1 MSEEN
6 QPDSEEAIPE
16 NNETAD
22 SGFNLGTVIDTAK
35 AVITSPVSFYKS
47 MATGG
52 GLAEPVIFVVVM
64 AVLTAIVAMVYGILG
79 LGMGGVAIGIGA
91 IIFIPIFSVIGSFI
105 GAAILFVIWKLM
117 GSDKNYE
124 TAYRCVAYA
133 FAIVPVMAIISFIPY
148 IAGIIQK
155 IWSAFLM
162 YVASTEVHKIKAQT
176 AKIVFGILAV
186 VGILM
191 GIGSEKAT
199 RDLSKKT
206 EVWKNVA
213 ESIEK
218 DYKEGSIGDAA
229 KKLEGL
235 DEMTPEEAGKQ
246 VGELLKG
253 LEKFSKGLEEG
264 AKE

>member
-176 AKIVFGILAV
+176 AKIVFGILAFRRR
-186 VGILM
+186 G
-191 GIGSEKAT
+191 
-199 RDLSKKT
+199 
-206 EVWKNVA
+206 
-213 ESIEK
+213 
-218 DYKEGSIGDAA
+218 
-229 KKLEGL
+229 
-235 DEMTPEEAGKQ
+235 
-246 VGELLKG
+246 
-253 LEKFSKGLEEG
+253 
-264 AKE
+264 